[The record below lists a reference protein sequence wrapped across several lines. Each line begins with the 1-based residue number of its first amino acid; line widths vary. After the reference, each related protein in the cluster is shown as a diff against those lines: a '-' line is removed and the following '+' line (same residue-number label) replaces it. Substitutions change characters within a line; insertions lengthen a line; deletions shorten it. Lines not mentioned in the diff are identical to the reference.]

1 MAMDYIMWLL
11 ENREKALAARAEE
24 IERERHGI
32 EKERAQIR
40 ETTDRLKEASKEGEE

>member
-24 IERERHGI
+24 IERER
-32 EKERAQIR
+32 AQIR
-40 ETTDRLKEASKEGEE
+40 ETKDKLTEASKEGAE